1 MIAELFLPTN
11 ANFAEIFEVLL
22 PVIADGNVFLLL
34 LFGGFFRG
42 GLFVW
47 GECSAYYISLMYNLT
62 VYI

>member
-22 PVIADGNVFLLL
+22 PVITDGNVFLLL

-42 GLFVW
+42 VVCLGGVQCIL
-47 GECSAYYISLMYNLT
+47 YLT
-62 VYI
+62 NV